1 MTIGTRFPVVLEDAR
16 RGERDA
22 IEALYRDLAPSV
34 LGYLRG
40 QGAREPEDLTSEV
53 FEGVFRGLPRFRG
66 EEAGFRS
73 WVFTIA
79 HRRVLDER
87 RRRGRRPEVAMD
99 PADLADRGPIGDA
112 EGEALGRLGSRW
124 ALEVLGKLTEGQR
137 SVVLLRVLA
146 DLPVAEV
153 ARVLGRSEGAV
164 KNLLQRGVSRL
175 ADEIAR
181 ERVT

>member
-1 MTIGTRFPVVLEDAR
+1 MTIGARFGRVLEDAR
-16 RGERDA
+16 RGEPDG
-22 IEALYRDLAPSV
+22 IEALYRDMAPSL

-40 QGAREPEDLTSEV
+40 QGAGEPEDLMSEV
-53 FEGVFRGLPRFRG
+53 FEGVFRGLPRFHG

-79 HRRVLDER
+79 HRRLVDER
-87 RRRGRRPEVAMD
+87 RRRGRRREEAMD
-99 PADLADRGPIGDA
+99 PADLAPHGPMGDA
-112 EGEALGRLGSRW
+112 EGEAMGRLGSRW
-124 ALEVLGKLTEGQR
+124 ALDVLNKLTEGQR
-137 SVVLLRVLA
+137 SVVLLRILA

-164 KNLLQRGVSRL
+164 KNLLQRAVTRL